1 VTLWALGLLAGE
13 GLQTVGDVNI
23 PLNVTQLIMLGG
35 VVYGLARMS
44 KSVDVL
50 SDATAK
56 LTTRLEYFG
65 TVLSDMVSR
74 VRVLE
79 DRGER

>member
-1 VTLWALGLLAGE
+1 MS
-13 GLQTVGDVNI
+13 DDFNI
-23 PLNVTQLIMLGG
+23 PLNITQLIMLAGL
-35 VVYGLARMS
+35 VWGLARMS

-50 SDATAK
+50 SDVTAK
-56 LTTRLEYFG
+56 LATRLEYFG

-79 DRGER
+79 DRDER